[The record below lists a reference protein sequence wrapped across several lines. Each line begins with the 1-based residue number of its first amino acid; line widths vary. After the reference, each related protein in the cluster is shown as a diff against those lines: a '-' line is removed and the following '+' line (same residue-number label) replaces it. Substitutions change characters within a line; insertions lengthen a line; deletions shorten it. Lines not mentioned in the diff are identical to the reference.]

1 MERVAQRYTS
11 IERINS
17 FIDSN
22 AKLLAEAQERQYEKY
37 DDLLVPKNSNNQH
50 QNGMMGGFGGM
61 MGGPGA
67 MMGMG
72 GNNISWFAA
81 YRVSSY
87 EEEIETLKKWFAAR
101 IEFLDSQWQ

>member
-1 MERVAQRYTS
+1 
-11 IERINS
+11 
-17 FIDSN
+17 
-22 AKLLAEAQERQYEKY
+22 
-37 DDLLVPKNSNNQH
+37 
-50 QNGMMGGFGGM
+50 
-61 MGGPGA
+61 

-72 GNNISWFAA
+72 GNSISWFAA